1 MIVRRVAKRPNGS
14 IASHY
19 GIGVSFA
26 DREGKTKCSGALV
39 HSEEIFP
46 SEEIEHSI
54 SASSVIYAH
63 IIPSGKHEPQREN
76 L

>member
-1 MIVRRVAKRPNGS
+1 MGE
-14 IASHY
+14 
-19 GIGVSFA
+19 VSA
-26 DREGKTKCSGALV
+26 LLTERAKTKCSRALV
-39 HSEEIFP
+39 HSEGIFP

-54 SASSVIYAH
+54 GASSVIYAH